1 MMKSDPPE
9 LHNSGRMA
17 GTGTAVAGT
26 GTRDVGCQLRWRFLG
41 GPDDI
46 EDAASKSAGRNMLVI
61 IKVHSVFHDAFDEFD
76 LEWYA
81 SGSRAARFW
90 SFFCLK

>member
-9 LHNSGRMA
+9 LHISGRMA

-46 EDAASKSAGRNMLVI
+46 AEDAASKSAGWNMLVI
-61 IKVHSVFHDAFDEFD
+61 IKMHSVFHDAF
-76 LEWYA
+76 
-81 SGSRAARFW
+81 
-90 SFFCLK
+90 